1 MHTLCKCT
9 HTQSVAP
16 RVPAFPSAVRSLAL
30 TAGERHLLVGLET
43 GQMYVLCP
51 DAAYLRSR
59 LKQRLQTL
67 GFF

>member
-1 MHTLCKCT
+1 M
-9 HTQSVAP
+9 VP
-16 RVPAFPSAVRSLAL
+16 RIPPLPSTIRSLVL

-43 GQMYVLCP
+43 GEMRVLAP

-59 LKQRLQTL
+59 LKKRLEAL

>member
-1 MHTLCKCT
+1 M
-9 HTQSVAP
+9 AP
-16 RVPAFPSAVRSLAL
+16 RIPPFSSAVRSLAL

-43 GQMYVLCP
+43 GEMYILAP

-59 LKQRLQTL
+59 LKKRLETL